1 MCNVYIQ
8 RRYISKYICVANC
21 RIMIKNYQNSIYKKT
36 TFFSSLEE
44 WRMSPIILFDK
55 QSVLNPKRIKLEGTG
70 KLLNLICTA
79 SILTRS
85 TYFSVYVFILIFVL
99 ENLIPSKN
107 LSLIINVHVH
117 LSVSL
122 FSNISFGKRT
132 MNPNIA
138 WFGTTITRHHST
150 GICPYVL
157 YIKWCDFREKIVL
170 YIIVY

>member
-1 MCNVYIQ
+1 M
-8 RRYISKYICVANC
+8 ANC
-21 RIMIKNYQNSIYKKT
+21 RIIIKNYQNNINKKT
-36 TFFSSLEE
+36 TFCSSLEE

-55 QSVLNPKRIKLEGTG
+55 QSVLNPKGIKLEGAG

-99 ENLIPSKN
+99 ENLIIDNNICKNLLCMCIPSKN

-138 WFGTTITRHHST
+138 WFGTTITRHHLT

>member
-1 MCNVYIQ
+1 
-8 RRYISKYICVANC
+8 
-21 RIMIKNYQNSIYKKT
+21 
-36 TFFSSLEE
+36 
-44 WRMSPIILFDK
+44 MSPIILFDK
-55 QSVLNPKRIKLEGTG
+55 QSVLNPKRIKLEGAG

-85 TYFSVYVFILIFVL
+85 TYFSVYVFICIYSNFCFRKFDYRLP
-99 ENLIPSKN
+99 NLLCMCIPSKN